1 MKIPYLKKKPELKS
15 YHNVTWEDN
24 YSWIHQKNILEVLRD
39 KTKLDPEVKNYL
51 DEENS
56 YANYHLK
63 DTENL
68 QKKLFD
74 EIKGRIKLD
83 DESLPYKDHTY
94 EYWSKTTAVGNYS
107 IKLRK
112 KIDTDLVEEIWNGD
126 EEKKKLETEYFGV
139 GDLEV
144 SNNDKYLGYSL
155 DIKGSEYYTIFIRDI
170 KTNEIITKEISETSG
185 GITFSLDD
193 KYVFYSKLDQNH
205 RARKIYRHEIG
216 NFNGQDE
223 LIFEEKS
230 EAFTVSIGLS
240 SDEKYYF
247 INTSDHNT
255 SEQYYFGVDE
265 INIKPK
271 LIIKREKGIIY
282 SVSSWDSKFFN
293 HTNKDAEDFKI
304 DVSDSLEK
312 QNWKTFIPPR
322 DEVLIGGCTFLK
334 NWIIRSETSNA
345 LDKLFVKNI
354 SSGVEE
360 ELIFSN
366 ETVYVPGISL
376 IQKDRDTDNVYL
388 GYSSPKTPSRVY
400 SYNLSTK
407 TKKLVKEQ
415 EIPSGHNPEDYIVE
429 RVDYKSH
436 DGRLVPLT
444 ITRHK
449 KTKIDGSA
457 NLLLYGYGSYGSSM
471 SPNFSSTRLS
481 LINRDII
488 WATAHI
494 RGGMEKGM
502 KWWKEGKLIN
512 KKNTFEDYIHAAKY
526 LIDNNY
532 SSKGKIIGMG
542 GSAGGLLMGAVVNQA
557 PELFLGIIMAVP
569 FVDSLTTNLDHSL
582 PLTVGEFDEFG
593 NAKDIKEH
601 FDYIFSYAPYNNI
614 KKMDYP
620 HILITT
626 SLSANTLAVTP
637 EPHENTIF
645 LLWSKLNGLNFST
658 ILSLAIN
665 VRSSVFINSEK
676 GKQNEFL
683 IDPLLKPFLGSAT
696 FPSNLSILLA
706 SITLNSF
713 SEIFLSIS
721 CLSFTSFLFSLA
733 L

>member
-1 MKIPYLKKKPELKS
+1 MKVPYLKKKSEIKS
-15 YHNVTWEDN
+15 CHNVEWEDN

-39 KTKLDPEVKNYL
+39 KTKLDPEVKKYL

-56 YANYHLK
+56 YAEYHLE
-63 DTENL
+63 DTKNI
-68 QKKLFD
+68 QKKLFN

-94 EYWSKTTAVGNYS
+94 EYWTKTTTEGNYS

-112 KIDTDLVEEIWNGD
+112 KINTDVVEEIWNGD
-126 EEKKKLETEYFGV
+126 EEKNKLKTEYFGV

-144 SNNDKYLGYSL
+144 SNNDKFLGYSL

-170 KTNEIITKEISETSG
+170 KTKKIVTKEIPETSG

-193 KYVFYSKLDQNH
+193 KYIFYSKLDENH

-216 NFNGQDE
+216 NFENEDQ

-255 SEQYYFGVDE
+255 SEQYYFNVDE
-265 INIKPK
+265 EKPNPK
-271 LIIKREKGIIY
+271 LIISRDKGVLY
-282 SVSSWDSKFFN
+282 SVSSWDGKFYN
-293 HTNKDAEDFKI
+293 HTNKNAEDFKVDI
-304 DVSDSLEK
+304 SDSLEN
-312 QNWKTFIPPR
+312 QDWKAFIAPKE
-322 DEVLIGGCTFLK
+322 EVLIGGCTFLK

-354 SSGVEE
+354 SSGIEE

-366 ETVYVPGISL
+366 EKIYVPGISL
-376 IQKDRDTDNVYL
+376 TQRDRDTDDVYL

-400 SYNLSTK
+400 LYNLSTK
-407 TKKLVKEQ
+407 SQKLVKEQ
-415 EIPSGHNPEDYIVE
+415 EIPSGHNSDDYIVE
-429 RVDYKSH
+429 RIEYKSH

-449 KTKIDGSA
+449 KTKIDGTA

-471 SPNFSSTRLS
+471 SPSFSSTRLS
-481 LINRDII
+481 LIDRNII

-502 KWWKEGKLIN
+502 KWWKEGKLTN

-526 LIDNNY
+526 LIDNKY
-532 SSKGKIIGMG
+532 SSKRKIIGMG
-542 GSAGGLLMGAVVNQA
+542 GSAGGLLMGAVINQA
-557 PELFLGIIMAVP
+557 PDLFLGIIMAVP

-593 NAKDIKEH
+593 NAKDNKEH
-601 FDYIFSYAPYNNI
+601 FDYIYSYAPYNNI
-614 KKMDYP
+614 KKIDYP
-620 HILITT
+620 HMLITT
-626 SLSANTLAVTP
+626 SLSDNRVLFD
-637 EPHENTIF
+637 EPAKFTAKLRDYKTDNN
-645 LLWSKLNGLNFST
+645 LLLLKTEMNAGHGGKSGRDG
-658 ILSLAIN
+658 AIEEIAIDYA
-665 VRSSVFINSEK
+665 FALKISEK
-676 GKQNEFL
+676 
-683 IDPLLKPFLGSAT
+683 I
-696 FPSNLSILLA
+696 
-706 SITLNSF
+706 
-713 SEIFLSIS
+713 
-721 CLSFTSFLFSLA
+721 
-733 L
+733 